1 MAPTKRI
8 DETGDDDGVESAD
21 LRVPDC
27 ANPFRVSH
35 GAAHSRGA
43 CESLTGLSGCRK
55 NIEQGAA
62 FSDMGYEYNRAM
74 SGNPLILRQ
83 KYTAASSSTL
93 LPGASCFVA
102 FRPVWGCYGSKMGAD
117 DSVRESWKQSR
128 PDSLNGRRHSR
139 LSPCLWA
146 SVPAPERAR
155 VTISR
160 PWDRLP
166 KANQTPWRS
175 RPCLTQRTCAGI
187 ETDAIL

>member
-62 FSDMGYEYNRAM
+62 FSDMGYEGKSALHTDQKEPTGTNS
-74 SGNPLILRQ
+74 SGDLRGDEIVPCWFV
-83 KYTAASSSTL
+83 SVGL
-93 LPGASCFVA
+93 LHRNFITGSGA
-102 FRPVWGCYGSKMGAD
+102 
-117 DSVRESWKQSR
+117 
-128 PDSLNGRRHSR
+128 
-139 LSPCLWA
+139 
-146 SVPAPERAR
+146 
-155 VTISR
+155 
-160 PWDRLP
+160 PWDFFRVHCVQDVRP
-166 KANQTPWRS
+166 YIRYAYPPIQTS
-175 RPCLTQRTCAGI
+175 R
-187 ETDAIL
+187 

>member
-62 FSDMGYEYNRAM
+62 FSDMGYEGKSSLHYGPKEPTGTNNDRDLRAT
-74 SGNPLILRQ
+74 R
-83 KYTAASSSTL
+83 SSRVGS
-93 LPGASCFVA
+93 
-102 FRPVWGCYGSKMGAD
+102 FRAVYFIGTS
-117 DSVRESWKQSR
+117 
-128 PDSLNGRRHSR
+128 
-139 LSPCLWA
+139 
-146 SVPAPERAR
+146 
-155 VTISR
+155 
-160 PWDRLP
+160 
-166 KANQTPWRS
+166 
-175 RPCLTQRTCAGI
+175 
-187 ETDAIL
+187 

>member
-62 FSDMGYEYNRAM
+62 FSDMGYEGKSSHQDKPTAPNNDLELQIARVGA
-74 SGNPLILRQ
+74 SRLISVGSLHS
-83 KYTAASSSTL
+83 TFIANLALPTSASSTTT
-93 LPGASCFVA
+93 A
-102 FRPVWGCYGSKMGAD
+102 
-117 DSVRESWKQSR
+117 
-128 PDSLNGRRHSR
+128 
-139 LSPCLWA
+139 
-146 SVPAPERAR
+146 
-155 VTISR
+155 
-160 PWDRLP
+160 
-166 KANQTPWRS
+166 
-175 RPCLTQRTCAGI
+175 
-187 ETDAIL
+187 

>member
-62 FSDMGYEYNRAM
+62 FSDMGYD
-74 SGNPLILRQ
+74 PLL
-83 KYTAASSSTL
+83 K
-93 LPGASCFVA
+93 
-102 FRPVWGCYGSKMGAD
+102 
-117 DSVRESWKQSR
+117 SR
-128 PDSLNGRRHSR
+128 LEPRRHKQRLANWRFSR
-139 LSPCLWA
+139 RRLGPLWLSL
-146 SVPAPERAR
+146 
-155 VTISR
+155 
-160 PWDRLP
+160 
-166 KANQTPWRS
+166 
-175 RPCLTQRTCAGI
+175 
-187 ETDAIL
+187 

>member
-62 FSDMGYEYNRAM
+62 FSDMGYEPYGREPRYP
-74 SGNPLILRQ
+74 SV
-83 KYTAASSSTL
+83 AASS
-93 LPGASCFVA
+93 
-102 FRPVWGCYGSKMGAD
+102 RPL
-117 DSVRESWKQSR
+117 R
-128 PDSLNGRRHSR
+128 R
-139 LSPCLWA
+139 LSLEP
-146 SVPAPERAR
+146 R
-155 VTISR
+155 R
-160 PWDRLP
+160 PQKNWVGSEKLRRCRGC
-166 KANQTPWRS
+166 Q
-175 RPCLTQRTCAGI
+175 RP
-187 ETDAIL
+187 